1 MVNIYIAYE
10 INLWTFTADKDFALG
25 NSLFGAV
32 KLTKITTNFDKYEFS
47 GYGIGF
53 DAPASFSLTN
63 GSEFGKNVIIF
74 GAAMSSSLHID
85 NRRKDILVLGKG
97 PAQGLGVCSI
107 HSLQKLNT
115 LLILVNKKNYL
126 SLHYNGLNS

>member
-1 MVNIYIAYE
+1 M
-10 INLWTFTADKDFALG
+10 WTFTADKDFALG

-32 KLTKITTNFDKYEFS
+32 KLTKITTDFDKYEFS
-47 GYGIGF
+47 GYVIGF
-53 DAPASFSLTN
+53 DASASFSLTN

-97 PAQGLGVCSI
+97 PAQGLGDTTFTAEAEYSI
-107 HSLQKLNT
+107 NFSEQKKLFKFT
-115 LLILVNKKNYL
+115 L
-126 SLHYNGLNS
+126 